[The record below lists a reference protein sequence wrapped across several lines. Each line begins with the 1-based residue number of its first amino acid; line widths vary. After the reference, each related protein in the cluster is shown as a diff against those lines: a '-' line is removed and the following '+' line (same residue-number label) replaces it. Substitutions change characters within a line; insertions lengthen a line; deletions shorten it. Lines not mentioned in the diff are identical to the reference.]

1 MRPRWLSCA
10 EATQSRF
17 ASFRRF
23 PANAIRLAPK
33 STRGQSMTSHQM
45 MPKFRRDITD
55 DGLMRLDDE
64 TLQWAAELSDEQR
77 AAVVRW
83 QGADRFYEQINAAL
97 RGETDDPEALD
108 TADTLLGVVTHPL
121 AGEYTVWR
129 GARSVEAAFDVAAD
143 RLEELIGLREPLVR
157 FTSTSL
163 DENVAINEFT
173 KPQLKGGA
181 VLMELALAPG
191 VRAAWIPP
199 IGDQEMAYQQEL
211 LLRPGMMQRIV
222 DVVRADF
229 IPIVRM
235 EVTPK

>member
-1 MRPRWLSCA
+1 
-10 EATQSRF
+10 
-17 ASFRRF
+17 
-23 PANAIRLAPK
+23 
-33 STRGQSMTSHQM
+33 

-83 QGADRFYEQINAAL
+83 QGADRFYEKINAAL
-97 RGETDDPEALD
+97 RGETDDPEPVD

-121 AGEYTVWR
+121 AGEYIVWR
-129 GARSVEAAFDVAAD
+129 GARSVEAAFDVSAD

-211 LLRPGMMQRIV
+211 LVRPGMMQRIV